1 MSQKTELMNNKKR
14 HWAWNILVVLTV
26 IVCAWA
32 LVMHYKNWVSV
43 NTDQLSVRSGFYS
56 RTVEYKE
63 LDSVV
68 FVARLPPMERL
79 NGFSALE
86 KEKGIFRE
94 FKDSLTD
101 KKVYVFVDN
110 ISQQKIKLVYR
121 DSVKL
126 YLNLADSVKTMN
138 LYNSLVPTLDRS
150 SEAPN

>member
-1 MSQKTELMNNKKR
+1 MNNKKR
-14 HWAWNILVVLTV
+14 HWFWNLLVVLTV
-26 IVCAWA
+26 IVCASA
-32 LVMHYKNWVSV
+32 LVMHYKNWVRLKSDELKV
-43 NTDQLSVRSGFYS
+43 MSGFYS
-56 RTVEYKE
+56 QTVAFRE

-68 FVARLPPMERL
+68 FVPRLPPMERL

-126 YLNLADSVKTMN
+126 YLNLADSVKTLN
-138 LYNSLVPTLDRS
+138 LYNSLMPAMGSGLEVP
-150 SEAPN
+150 N